1 MPMCSVYGNYF
12 RKRPHT
18 KVVLL
23 PEVTLIDL
31 SVASTLGVA
40 RGGGKK
46 SYLGQLSYFPHQF
59 RHGFFRVAKKH
70 KRVIHVEE
78 VIVDTSKAW

>member
-12 RKRPHT
+12 RRRLHT

-23 PEVTLIDL
+23 PEVALIDL

-40 RGGGKK
+40 RGGKK
-46 SYLGQLSYFPHQF
+46 SYLGQLSYFAHQF
-59 RHGFFRVAKKH
+59 RHGFFRIAKKH
-70 KRVIHVEE
+70 KRLIHVEE
-78 VIVDTSKAW
+78 VVVDTSKAW